1 MPRYHSTRISGAL
14 KGIITAIMKGLL
26 ARDLYE
32 DGSYFR
38 PLSKQNKDF
47 NAALDLINDPNATR
61 LFCAEIPAN

>member
-1 MPRYHSTRISGAL
+1 
-14 KGIITAIMKGLL
+14 MKGLL

-47 NAALDLINDPNATR
+47 NAALDLINDPERYSAILR
-61 LFCAEIPAN
+61 GDSAN